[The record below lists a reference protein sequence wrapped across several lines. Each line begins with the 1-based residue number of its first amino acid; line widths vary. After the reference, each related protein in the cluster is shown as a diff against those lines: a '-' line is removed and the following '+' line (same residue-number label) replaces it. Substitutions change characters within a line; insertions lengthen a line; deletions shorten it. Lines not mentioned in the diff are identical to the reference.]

1 MKALSG
7 RAFCRLLEKRGWQL
21 KRIKGSHHI
30 YGKDGIPVRL
40 SVPVHGNKT
49 LKRGLQR
56 HFMNIC
62 GIEESE
68 L

>member
-1 MKALSG
+1 MKALTG
-7 RAFCRLLEKRGWQL
+7 KAFCRLLEKRGWQL

-30 YGKDGIPVRL
+30 YAKEDISVRL

-56 HFMNIC
+56 HFMKIS

>member
-1 MKALSG
+1 LKALTG
-7 RAFCRLLEKRGWQL
+7 RAFCRLLEKNGWAL

-30 YGKDGIPVRL
+30 YAKEGLPVRL

-56 HFMNIC
+56 HLMKIS

>member
-1 MKALSG
+1 MKVLTG
-7 RAFCRLLEKRGWQL
+7 KAFCRLLEKHNWEL

-30 YGKDGIPVRL
+30 YGKDGVPVRI
-40 SVPVHGNKT
+40 SVPVHGNKA

-56 HFMNIC
+56 NLMKFS
-62 GIEESE
+62 GIEENE

>member
-1 MKALSG
+1 MKALTG
-7 RAFCRLLEKRGWQL
+7 KAFCRLLEKNGWQL

-30 YGKDGIPVRL
+30 YAKDGIPVRL
-40 SVPVHGNKT
+40 SVPVHGNKA

-56 HFMNIC
+56 HFMKII

>member
-1 MKALSG
+1 MKAVTG
-7 RAFCRLLEKRGWQL
+7 KAFCRLLEKHGWQL

-30 YGKDGIPVRL
+30 YAKDGIPVRL
-40 SVPVHGNKT
+40 SVPVHRNKT

-56 HFMNIC
+56 HFMKIS

>member
-1 MKALSG
+1 MKSVAG
-7 RAFCRLLEKRGWQL
+7 KVFCRLLKNRGWQL

-30 YGKDGIPVRL
+30 HAKEGNPARI
-40 SVPVHGNKT
+40 SVPVHGNRV
-49 LKRGLQR
+49 LKRGLQI
-56 HFMNIC
+56 HLMKIA

>member
-1 MKALSG
+1 MKVLTG
-7 RAFCRLLEKRGWQL
+7 KAFCRVLEKHNWQL

-30 YGKDGIPVRL
+30 YGTEGVPKRI

-49 LKRGLQR
+49 LKLGLQR
-56 HFMNIC
+56 HFMKIS